1 MKTYLAL
8 TATTT
13 DLNLAPTFLFQLL
26 LSCTARAYNLS
37 NIING
42 GVVRVWNVDSFVFL
56 GRLVIRRRHV
66 TRIHQQNLRDQCISL
81 PYILVFETLLLGVH
95 AQTCFLVVDRL
106 WAW

>member
-13 DLNLAPTFLFQLL
+13 DLNLAPAFFFQFL
-26 LSCTARAYNLS
+26 LSSTTRAYYLS

-42 GVVRVWNVDSFVFL
+42 GVVRVRNVDSFVFL

-66 TRIHQQNLRDQCISL
+66 SWIHQQNLRDQGISL
-81 PYILVFETLLLGVH
+81 PYILIFETLLLGVH

-106 WAW
+106 WAR